1 MLSVSQ
7 KKSAMYAFLINCRIP
22 ALKCYNQPL
31 LRKALKQVL
40 FVGLVSEISSARNN
54 RYVPQS
60 DTIFSFTF
68 LSLSFIIF
76 FQMNE
81 EVENWGPRQNCY
93 LIEADCVTGTAR
105 TRQDN
110 KRERIPQ
117 RTYSFNWGN
126 LVKSH
131 CILMVDRFPLN
142 IWPSHSGLAFI
153 WW

>member
-1 MLSVSQ
+1 MIRRRRRVEEKARYHNIKLFFSYALCLT

-81 EVENWGPRQNCY
+81 EVEN
-93 LIEADCVTGTAR
+93 
-105 TRQDN
+105 
-110 KRERIPQ
+110 
-117 RTYSFNWGN
+117 
-126 LVKSH
+126 
-131 CILMVDRFPLN
+131 
-142 IWPSHSGLAFI
+142 
-153 WW
+153 

>member
-1 MLSVSQ
+1 MIRRRRRRVEEKARYHNIKLFFSYALCLT
-7 KKSAMYAFLINCRIP
+7 KKKRAMYAFLINCRIP
-22 ALKCYNQPL
+22 ASKCYNQPL

-81 EVENWGPRQNCY
+81 EVEN
-93 LIEADCVTGTAR
+93 
-105 TRQDN
+105 
-110 KRERIPQ
+110 
-117 RTYSFNWGN
+117 
-126 LVKSH
+126 
-131 CILMVDRFPLN
+131 
-142 IWPSHSGLAFI
+142 
-153 WW
+153 